1 MGSCVEIRGISK
13 SYIKGKKVLEPID
26 LTVNPGEI
34 FFLLGSSGCGKSTLL
49 RTIAGLLTPD
59 SGKIFFDGNDITDL
73 APEKR
78 RAAMVFQNYALWP
91 IMNVLENVEFGL
103 KSMGKLNSK
112 EIRKRAM
119 EALDHVRLAD
129 YADRKIQSL
138 SGGQQQRVALA
149 RALAVD
155 PAVLLLDE
163 PLSNLDARLRDE
175 MRLEIRRICK
185 ERSLTSI
192 YVTHDRREALS
203 MADRIAVLNNGI
215 LHQTGT
221 PRELYCTPTDKFVA
235 CFLGD
240 ANILSG
246 KTLDGNKI
254 ETPLGILPFQ
264 SEKAITAGLNAEVMI
279 RPSAFSFS
287 RQNSSDIS
295 VKAVLKEGTYLGERT
310 EWLLDSPCGKLT
322 VSETFPPIREF
333 DQTCELFASPENI
346 IFLPGCC
353 K

>member
-91 IMNVLENVEFGL
+91 IMNVVENVEFGL
-103 KSMGKLNSK
+103 KAMGKLSSK

-119 EALDHVRLAD
+119 EALEHVRLGD

-240 ANILSG
+240 ANILPG
-246 KTLDGNKI
+246 KILEGNKI
-254 ETPLGILPFQ
+254 ETALGILLFQ
-264 SEKAITAGLNAEVMI
+264 SEKTFAAGTDAEVMI
-279 RPSAFSFS
+279 RPSAFSFT
-287 RQNSSDIS
+287 RQNSSDVS
-295 VKAVLKEGTYLGERT
+295 VKAVLTEGTYLGERT
-310 EWLLDSPCGKLT
+310 EWLLDSACGKLT

-333 DQTCELFASPENI
+333 NQTCELFVAPENI
-346 IFLPGCC
+346 VLLPGSC

>member
-1 MGSCVEIRGISK
+1 MGSYIEICGISK

-26 LTVNPGEI
+26 LKVQPGEM

-49 RTIAGLLTPD
+49 RIIAGLLTPD
-59 SGKIFFDGNDITDL
+59 SGKILFDGKDITGL

-78 RAAMVFQNYALWP
+78 KAAMVFQNYALWP
-91 IMNVLENVEFGL
+91 HMNVQENVEFGL
-103 KSMGKLNSK
+103 RAMGKLSAA
-112 EIRKRAM
+112 EIRKKAE
-119 EALDHVRLAD
+119 EALDHVRLGDFAK
-129 YADRKIQSL
+129 RKIQSL

-221 PRELYCTPTDKFVA
+221 PRELYCTPEDSFVA
-235 CFLGD
+235 NFLGD
-240 ANILSG
+240 ANILAGNTTAENKLETALGVFPFMSG
-246 KTLDGNKI
+246 KTIPAGNK
-254 ETPLGILPFQ
+254 
-264 SEKAITAGLNAEVMI
+264 AEIMI
-279 RPSAFSFS
+279 RPAAIHFTKQKDSDATFSA
-287 RQNSSDIS
+287 
-295 VKAVLKEGTYLGERT
+295 KLKDGTYLGERT
-310 EWLLDSPCGKLT
+310 EWLFDSPCGELI
-322 VSETFPPIREF
+322 VSESFPPIREF
-333 DQTCELFASPENI
+333 NREYQLFVDPEQI
-346 IFLPGCC
+346 VILPGSF

>member
-49 RTIAGLLTPD
+49 RTIAGLLSPD
-59 SGKIFFDGNDITDL
+59 SGKIFFDGKDITDL

-103 KSMGKLNSK
+103 RSMGGLNAK
-112 EIRKRAM
+112 EIKKRAM
-119 EALDHVRLAD
+119 EALENVRLAD

-203 MADRIAVLNNGI
+203 MADRIAVLNNGL

-240 ANILSG
+240 ANIISG
-246 KTLDGNKI
+246 KVLDGYKI

-264 SEKAITAGLNAEVMI
+264 AEKNIAAGTSADVMI
-279 RPSAFSFS
+279 RPSALYFSK
-287 RQNSSDIS
+287 QNDSDIS
-295 VKAVLKEGTYLGERT
+295 IKAELTEGTYLGERT
-310 EWLLDSPCGKLT
+310 EWILDSVCGKLT
-322 VSETFPPIREF
+322 VTETFPPIREF
-333 DQTCELFASPENI
+333 NQSCDLFVSPENI
-346 IFLPGCC
+346 VLLPGSC

>member
-59 SGKIFFDGNDITDL
+59 SGKIYFDGKDITDL

-91 IMNVLENVEFGL
+91 IMNVRENVEFGL
-103 KSMGKLNSK
+103 KAMGKLSSK

-119 EALDHVRLAD
+119 EALDHVRLGD
-129 YADRKIQSL
+129 YAERKIQSL

-185 ERSLTSI
+185 ERALTSI

-215 LHQTGT
+215 LHQTGS
-221 PRELYCTPTDKFVA
+221 PRKLYCTPTDSFVA
-235 CFLGD
+235 RFLGD
-240 ANILSG
+240 ANIFSG
-246 KTLDGNKI
+246 KVLEGDRI
-254 ETPLGILPFQ
+254 ETALGTLPFQ
-264 SEKAITAGLNAEVMI
+264 TKESVKAGTRAEIMI
-279 RPSAFSFS
+279 RPSALHFSKEKE
-287 RQNSSDIS
+287 SDLRI
-295 VKAVLKEGTYLGERT
+295 KAMLKDGTYLGERT
-310 EWLLDSPCGKLT
+310 EWQLDSACGDVI
-322 VSETFPPIREF
+322 VSETFPPIRELN
-333 DQTCELFASPENI
+333 QEYELFVSPENI
-346 IFLPGCC
+346 ILLPGSC

>member
-13 SYIKGKKVLEPID
+13 SYVKGKKVLEPID

-59 SGKIFFDGNDITDL
+59 SGKIFFDGVDITNL

-103 KSMGKLNSK
+103 KSTGGFSAK

-119 EALDHVRLAD
+119 EALDHVRLSD
-129 YADRKIQSL
+129 YADRKIHSL

-221 PRELYCTPTDKFVA
+221 PRELYCTPADRFVA

-246 KTLDGNKI
+246 TILSGKMI

-264 SEKAITAGLNAEVMI
+264 SEKEISAGTKAEVMI
-279 RPSAFSFS
+279 RPPALSFN
-287 RQNSSDIS
+287 REKATDVMI
-295 VKAVLKEGTYLGERT
+295 KAVLKEGTYLGERT
-310 EWLLDSPCGKLT
+310 EWLLDSPCGELIL
-322 VSETFPPIREF
+322 SETFPPIREF
-333 DQTCELFASPENI
+333 NREYDLFVAPENI
-346 IFLPGCC
+346 VLLPESC

>member
-91 IMNVLENVEFGL
+91 IMNVVENVEFGL
-103 KSMGKLNSK
+103 KAMGKLSSK

-119 EALDHVRLAD
+119 EALEHVRLGD

-149 RALAVD
+149 RVLAVD

-240 ANILSG
+240 ANILPG
-246 KTLDGNKI
+246 KILEGNKI
-254 ETPLGILPFQ
+254 ETALGILLFQ
-264 SEKAITAGLNAEVMI
+264 SEKTFAAGTDAEVMI
-279 RPSAFSFS
+279 RPSAFSFT
-287 RQNSSDIS
+287 RQNSSDVS
-295 VKAVLKEGTYLGERT
+295 VKAVLTEGTYLGERT
-310 EWLLDSPCGKLT
+310 EWLLDSACGKLT

-333 DQTCELFASPENI
+333 NQTCELFVAPENI
-346 IFLPGCC
+346 VLLPGSC

>member
-1 MGSCVEIRGISK
+1 MGSCVEICGISK

-26 LTVNPGEI
+26 LKVNPGEI

-49 RTIAGLLTPD
+49 RTIAGLLSPD
-59 SGKIFFDGNDITDL
+59 SGKILFDGKDITAL

-91 IMNVLENVEFGL
+91 HMNVQENVEFGL
-103 KSMGKLNSK
+103 RSMGGLSSA
-112 EIRKRAM
+112 EIHKRAM
-119 EALDHVRLAD
+119 KALEHVRLESFAG
-129 YADRKIQSL
+129 RKIQSL

-221 PRELYCTPTDKFVA
+221 PRELYCTPHDRFVA
-235 CFLGD
+235 TFLGD
-240 ANILSG
+240 ANILEG
-246 KTLDGNKI
+246 TVLDGAKI
-254 ETPLGILPFQ
+254 ETKLGILPFQ
-264 SEKAITAGLNAEVMI
+264 SAKEIAAGTRAEVMI
-279 RPSAFSFS
+279 RPPALHF
-287 RQNSSDIS
+287 RKEQETDVMI
-295 VKAVLKEGTYLGERT
+295 KAVLKEGTYLGERT
-310 EWLLDSPCGKLT
+310 EWLFDSVCGELT
-322 VSETFPPIREF
+322 VSETFPPERERE
-333 DQTCELFASPENI
+333 QEYELYLAPENI
-346 IFLPGCC
+346 VLLPGSC

>member
-13 SYIKGKKVLEPID
+13 SYVKGKKVLEPID

-59 SGKIFFDGNDITDL
+59 SGKIFFDGKDITDL

-91 IMNVLENVEFGL
+91 IMNVRENVEFGL
-103 KSMGKLNSK
+103 KAMGTLSAK
-112 EIRKRAM
+112 EIRKRAL
-119 EALDHVRLAD
+119 EALDHVRLGD
-129 YADRKIQSL
+129 YAERKIQSL

-221 PRELYCTPTDKFVA
+221 PRDLYCTPEDRFVA

-240 ANILSG
+240 ANIVSG
-246 KTLDGNKI
+246 TVKEGNKI

-264 SEKAITAGLNAEVMI
+264 AKETIKSGTSADIMI
-279 RPSAFSFS
+279 RPPALHF
-287 RQNSSDIS
+287 RREKESDLCI
-295 VKAVLKEGTYLGERT
+295 KAVLKEGTYLGERT
-310 EWLLDSPCGKLT
+310 EWLLESACGELT
-322 VSETFPPIREF
+322 VSETFPPIRELKKEY
-333 DQTCELFASPENI
+333 ELFAAPENI
-346 IFLPGCC
+346 ILLPGSC

>member
-1 MGSCVEIRGISK
+1 MGSRIEIRGISK
-13 SYIKGKKVLEPID
+13 SYVKGKKVLEPID
-26 LTVNPGEI
+26 LTVEPGEI

-49 RTIAGLLTPD
+49 RILAGLLKPD
-59 SGKIFFDGNDITDL
+59 DGKIFFDGTDITAF

-91 IMNVLENVEFGL
+91 HMSVRENVEFGL
-103 KSMGKLNSK
+103 RAAGKLPRK
-112 EIRKRAM
+112 EIAKRAM
-119 EALDHVRLAD
+119 EALDHVRLGDFAE
-129 YADRKIQSL
+129 RRIPSL

-149 RALAVD
+149 RALAAN

-203 MADRIAVLNNGI
+203 MADRIAVLNGGI

-221 PRELYCTPTDKFVA
+221 PRELYCTPVNRFVA

-240 ANILSG
+240 ANVIAGTILPG
-246 KTLDGNKI
+246 KKI
-254 ETPLGILPFQ
+254 DTPLGILPF
-264 SEKAITAGLNAEVMI
+264 SSKEDPAPGTAAEIMI
-279 RPSAFSFS
+279 RPPALHFRREKDTDFSI
-287 RQNSSDIS
+287 R
-295 VKAVLKEGTYLGERT
+295 AELKEGTYLGERT
-310 EWLLDSPCGKLT
+310 EWLFDSPCGELT
-322 VSETFPPIREF
+322 VSETFPPER
-333 DQTCELFASPENI
+333 DPGTVCELFADPENAVL
-346 IFLPGCC
+346 LPGSCR
-353 K
+353 

>member
-1 MGSCVEIRGISK
+1 MGSQVEIRGISK
-13 SYIKGKKVLEPID
+13 SYVKGKKVLEPIN

-59 SGKIFFDGNDITDL
+59 SGKIFFDGKDITDL

-91 IMNVLENVEFGL
+91 IMNVQENVEFGL
-103 KSMGKLNSK
+103 KAMGGLSSQ
-112 EIRKRAM
+112 EIRKRAL

-129 YADRKIQSL
+129 FADRKIQSL

-221 PRELYCTPTDKFVA
+221 PRELYCTPADRFVA

-240 ANILSG
+240 ANILPG
-246 KTLDGNKI
+246 KILDGKKI
-254 ETPLGILPFQ
+254 ETALGVLPFQ
-264 SEKAITAGLNAEVMI
+264 SEKEVASGTEAEVMI
-279 RPSAFSFS
+279 RPPAFSFNRNNDS
-287 RQNSSDIS
+287 EVSI
-295 VKAVLKEGTYLGERT
+295 KATLKEGTYLGERT
-310 EWLLDSPCGKLT
+310 EWLLDSVCGSLT

-333 DQTCELFASPENI
+333 NREYELFVAPENI
-346 IFLPGCC
+346 VLLPGSC

>member
-59 SGKIFFDGNDITDL
+59 SGKIFFDGSDITDL

-103 KSMGKLNSK
+103 KAMGKLSSG

-246 KTLDGNKI
+246 KIQEGNKI
-254 ETPLGILPFQ
+254 ETALGVLPFQ
-264 SEKAITAGLNAEVMI
+264 SEKTFSAGTEAEVMI
-279 RPSAFSFS
+279 RPSAFSFT
-287 RQNSSDIS
+287 RQNSSDVS
-295 VKAVLKEGTYLGERT
+295 VKAVLTEGTYLGERT
-310 EWLLDSPCGKLT
+310 EWLLDSACGKLT

-333 DQTCELFASPENI
+333 NQTCELFVAPENI
-346 IFLPGCC
+346 VLLPGSC